1 MKTSTILSLA
11 LGAVV
16 ATQAINSPSE
26 AQEAGSPRLSDL
38 QFIGTHNSYHLE
50 PDQATDL
57 AMLATRYAEGG
68 EWTAPRLIRALAY
81 SRTPLSAQLSMGLR
95 VFELDLHDDPDG
107 GRFADP
113 GVFRA
118 LTALR
123 LVPDVPFDASPF
135 RRPGFKTFHTVDTD
149 VRSTCPVFV
158 DCLREIRDWS
168 DAHPD
173 HLPIFIQLEAKQHSK
188 PAIGGFYTPAPD
200 APFDAVSWRRLQA
213 EIGSIF
219 ATDRLLT
226 PAEVQGAAPT
236 LNAAIRA
243 RGWPTVDAARGRI
256 IFLLLDDDAVQ
267 AGYIAAV
274 PRGER
279 LIFPRLPAG
288 DPDSSWQHVDDPEPA
303 RIRRAVAEG
312 YLVYTRADAG
322 TEEARSGDTRRRD
335 RAIASG
341 AQLISTDYPY
351 ADRRFTDY
359 AVRFDG
365 YRYARCASP
374 VSPSVCETAL
384 AEGRRP
390 SR

>member
-1 MKTSTILSLA
+1 MKTSTILALA

-16 ATQAINSPSE
+16 TTQAFGSE
-26 AQEAGSPRLSDL
+26 GRAQDSAGPRLSDL

-50 PDQATDL
+50 PDQAVDL
-57 AMLATRYAEGG
+57 AMLATRYAEDGR
-68 EWTAPRLIRALAY
+68 WTAPRLIRALAY

-118 LTALR
+118 LTALK
-123 LVPDVPFDASPF
+123 LVPDVPFEPAPF

-168 DAHPD
+168 DTHPD

-200 APFDAVSWRRLQA
+200 APFDAAAWRRLQA

-219 ATDRLLT
+219 TADRLLT
-226 PAEVQGAAPT
+226 PTDVQGAAPS

-243 RGWPTVDAARGRI
+243 HGWPTVEAARGRI
-256 IFLLLDDDAVQ
+256 IFLLLDEDAVQ
-267 AGYIAAV
+267 AGYTAAV

-288 DPDSSWQHVDDPEPA
+288 NPDAAWQHVDNPELA

-322 TEEARSGDTRRRD
+322 TEEARTGETRRRD
-335 RAIASG
+335 RAFASG
-341 AQLISTDYPY
+341 AQLIATDYPH
-351 ADRRFTDY
+351 ADTRFSDY

-365 YRYARCASP
+365 YRYVRCAPP
-374 VSPSVCETAL
+374 VSPSACEAAL
-384 AEGRRP
+384 TEGRRP